1 MKRSRQDVLIPQEQ
15 IEKQKEYIQKIKAH
29 YIRQDIQPLAFL
41 VTYGCQQN
49 ENDTERL
56 RGMLAEAGF
65 GFCDKAEDADL
76 ILYNTCAIRDHAEQK
91 VYGNLGAL
99 KRLKRRKPELIIGVC
114 GCMMQQKPVAERIRQ
129 RYPHVDLIF
138 GTHTLYQ
145 LPELLWQVLET
156 HDRCI
161 RLLDSDG
168 YIAEDMPIR
177 RAGSVTAYVSIMY
190 GCNNFCSYCIVPYVR
205 GRERSRDP
213 EAILREVRE
222 LAQEGYK
229 EVMLLGQNVN
239 SYGKDLAE
247 PLDFAD
253 LLGRV
258 CGVDGIERIRFMTSH
273 PKDFN
278 EKLMETMA
286 SQPKICNQLHLPVQA
301 GSNAVLE
308 AMNRRY
314 TRETYLDKVAK
325 IRSMIPGLTLTTD
338 IIVGFP
344 TETEEDF
351 AQTLSLLQE
360 VRFDSIY
367 SFIFSKRSGTP
378 AAKLDMTLSDEVI
391 HENFDR
397 LLEVQND
404 ISRQINDSYIGRT
417 EEVLVEGQSK
427 TDANM
432 ISGRTEGGKIVHMQ
446 GGSERIGTLVK
457 VKITAAKTWF
467 LTGEI
472 I

>member
-1 MKRSRQDVLIPQEQ
+1 M
-15 IEKQKEYIQKIKAH
+15 
-29 YIRQDIQPLAFL
+29 
-41 VTYGCQQN
+41 
-49 ENDTERL
+49 
-56 RGMLAEAGF
+56 
-65 GFCDKAEDADL
+65 
-76 ILYNTCAIRDHAEQK
+76 
-91 VYGNLGAL
+91 
-99 KRLKRRKPELIIGVC
+99 
-114 GCMMQQKPVAERIRQ
+114 
-129 RYPHVDLIF
+129 
-138 GTHTLYQ
+138 
-145 LPELLWQVLET
+145 
-156 HDRCI
+156 
-161 RLLDSDG
+161 
-168 YIAEDMPIR
+168 
-177 RAGSVTAYVSIMY
+177 TAYVSIMY

-301 GSNAVLE
+301 GSNVVLE

-325 IRSMIPGLTLTTD
+325 IRSMIPNLTLTTD

-360 VRFDSIY
+360 MRFDSIY

-378 AAKLDMTLSDEVI
+378 AAKLDMALSDEVI
-391 HENFDR
+391 HKNFDR